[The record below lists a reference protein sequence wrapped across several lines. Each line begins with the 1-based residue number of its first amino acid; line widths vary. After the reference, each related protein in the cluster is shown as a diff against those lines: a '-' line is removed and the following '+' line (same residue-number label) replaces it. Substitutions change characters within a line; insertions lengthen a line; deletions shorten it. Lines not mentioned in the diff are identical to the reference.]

1 MLVSELIQLLSK
13 LDQNATVAM
22 PDGLTIQTVT
32 CSTGYVYL
40 SDLSEDEIYELNNN
54 QLPEDTYFPDDYAMI
69 D

>member
-1 MLVSELIQLLSK
+1 MLVSELIQILSG

-22 PDGLTIQTVT
+22 PDGLGIQSVQW
-32 CSTGYVYL
+32 SQGYVYL